1 MMQSERT
8 QVMEREIQ
16 LSSIARLLWKKAWFI
31 LACGAVAAVLACLYT
46 AIFVTPTY
54 TAKATLYA
62 NNRNSSQ
69 GSTSIS
75 ASDMSA
81 SARLVDVYSA
91 IILSDPL
98 LDQVIMENNLNITP
112 NKLAKCISIY
122 SVNNTEVFRVIV
134 AHESPEVAAQIA
146 NSIAA
151 LAPEMIAQ
159 IVDGCSIKLVS
170 PAKIPTDPVAPDY
183 ETKVKSFFFTGLG
196 IGILLILV
204 VAMLDT
210 RIKSEADM
218 KSWNIPVIGSIPAFA
233 EAEKNEIRRY
243 QVKGEE
249 RE

>member
-31 LACGAVAAVLACLYT
+31 LACGAVAAALACLYT

-69 GSTSIS
+69 NSTSITT
-75 ASDMSA
+75 SDMNA

-112 NKLAKCISIY
+112 NKLAKCINIV
-122 SVNNTEVFRVIV
+122 SVNNTEVFRVAV
-134 AHESPEVAAQIA
+134 THASPEVAAQIA

-170 PAKIPTDPVAPDY
+170 MAKVPTEPASRDAGATV
-183 ETKVKSFFFTGLG
+183 TKGLAIG
-196 IGILLILV
+196 LCTGILLVLLI
-204 VAMLDT
+204 AMMDT

-218 KSWNIPVIGSIPAFA
+218 RSWNIPVIGSIPAFA

-243 QVKGEE
+243 QVKGDE